1 MPSPVSFDSLVAAYQ
16 RKDIVKPFAESLAS
30 GAGEDGITAASDDE
44 RATLL
49 QSRDNPIHG
58 KKSRAERAV
67 ELVAKKANTAAG
79 RGGDDPS
86 ESDYAPRSDDD
97 KARDLAKRMQEM
109 MGLGEIPS
117 CASWIT
123 CYRQE
128 ANDQGIQTQ
137 ETAGEICVSL
147 QVVPHSQVE
156 ARPNGFG
163 RDEPN
168 NNPHCPLPAGRMELS
183 INPCY
188 MIKQLLGPELY
199 GKFCCCFVCV
209 ICFIFLGLFGSVLS
223 PIFVMIK

>member
-1 MPSPVSFDSLVAAYQ
+1 MTAYQ
-16 RKDIVKPFAESLAS
+16 RKDTVKPFAERLAN
-30 GAGEDGITAASDDE
+30 GTGEDGISAASDDE

-49 QSRDNPIHG
+49 QPRDNPIHG
-58 KKSRAERAV
+58 KKSRSERAV
-67 ELVAKKANTAAG
+67 ELVAKKANNSAG
-79 RGGDDPS
+79 RAGDDQQG
-86 ESDYAPRSDDD
+86 SDDTPRSDDD

-109 MGLGEIPS
+109 MGLGEIPG

-128 ANDQGIQTQ
+128 ANDQGIQIQ
-137 ETAGEICVSL
+137 EAAGEVCISL
-147 QVVPHSQVE
+147 QIVPQSQVE

-183 INPCY
+183 VNPCY

-199 GKFCCCFVCV
+199 GKFCCCFICV
-209 ICFIFLGLFGSVLS
+209 ICFIFLGIFGSVLS
-223 PIFVMIK
+223 PIFVMLK